1 MRAARRQDALR
12 TGDTAMKMLL
22 PGLLCAMVAVNASA
36 QQAPDIPRFSTMK
49 PAAKPPPE
57 WKDAP
62 LSAFKKH
69 TDYSLVTDDGVV
81 VLRAVAHGSA
91 SGLAFTTEFDPHKYP
106 MLSWRWK
113 VAKGIPD
120 ANNADPTKED
130 SPLRV
135 IVHFDGDTS
144 KLSAKDTRASSTAKF
159 ASGRPL
165 PYAMIMYIW
174 GNQVAID
181 SVTTSSHYSRIK
193 MLALSTDDKGVG
205 KWQSFTRNLVDDY
218 KRAFGEE
225 PGNVISIDLL
235 TDTDNTNAD
244 AEAYYGDISVGA
256 AKP

>member
-1 MRAARRQDALR
+1 
-12 TGDTAMKMLL
+12 MKMLL
-22 PGLLCAMVAVNASA
+22 PGLICVFVAVGVSA
-36 QQAPDIPRFSTMK
+36 QQAPDIPRFSAMK

-91 SGLAFTTEFDPHKYP
+91 SGLAFKTEFDPHQFP

-113 VAKGIPD
+113 VTKGIPD

-144 KLSAKDTRASSTAKF
+144 KLSPRDQRASSTAKL

-165 PYAMIMYIW
+165 PYAMLMYIW
-174 GNQVAID
+174 GNQVPID
-181 SVTTSSHYSRIK
+181 SITTSSHYSRIK
-193 MLALSTDDKGVG
+193 MLALAADDKGVG

-244 AEAYYGDISVGA
+244 AEAFYGDISVGP

>member
-1 MRAARRQDALR
+1 
-12 TGDTAMKMLL
+12 MKMLL
-22 PGLLCAMVAVNASA
+22 PGLFCAMVAVNASA
-36 QQAPDIPRFSTMK
+36 QQAPEIPRFSAMK

-69 TDYSLVTDDGVV
+69 TDYSLVTEDGVV

-91 SGLAFTTEFDPHKYP
+91 SGLAFTTEFDPHKFP

-113 VAKGIPD
+113 VAKGTPD

-144 KLSAKDTRASSTAKF
+144 KLSAKDARASSTAKF

-165 PYAMIMYIW
+165 PYAMLMYIW

-193 MLALSTDDKGVG
+193 MLAVSADDKGVG

-225 PGNVISIDLL
+225 PGNAISIDLL

-244 AEAYYGDISVGA
+244 AEAFYGDISVGP